1 MVGAREVGAAS
12 GLRGA
17 CLPRM
22 DHVPQRVGVLVMGQL
37 SRLLAAP
44 RYTLLGCGILAFT
57 LSNWLAFAVQDGG
70 NPLATL
76 VMLGLLALGLA
87 LLVIALVAR
96 SAPPAGDGHVADPP
110 ASTCADVRRG
120 EGASTP

>member
-1 MVGAREVGAAS
+1 MVGAREAGAAS

-17 CLPRM
+17 CLPHV

-57 LSNWLAFAVQDGG
+57 LSNWLAFAVQDGA

-76 VMLGLLALGLA
+76 VMLGLLALGLPLFLTA
-87 LLVIALVAR
+87 VIPR
-96 SAPPAGDGHVADPP
+96 SALPSGDGHVPDQP
-110 ASTCADVRRG
+110 ALHGTVV
-120 EGASTP
+120 

>member
-1 MVGAREVGAAS
+1 
-12 GLRGA
+12 
-17 CLPRM
+17 
-22 DHVPQRVGVLVMGQL
+22 MGQL

-57 LSNWLAFAVQDGG
+57 LSNWLAFAVQDGA

-87 LLVIALVAR
+87 LTLTAVVR
-96 SAPPAGDGHVADPP
+96 PAGIHW
-110 ASTCADVRRG
+110 RRRRSR
-120 EGASTP
+120 EGGCMAARPRSGALWRI